1 VENIVLGI
9 VLKRR
14 VNNMSFV
21 YDWKVKNGDDVK
33 VEYCWSSVDNCT
45 KVVEMSVNGKFHRET
60 WMSPEGR
67 EKMHKLLTDDYMNMN
82 GILSQ
87 DFYQEEE
94 AV

>member
-1 VENIVLGI
+1 
-9 VLKRR
+9 
-14 VNNMSFV
+14 MSFV
-21 YDWKVKNGDDVK
+21 YDWKVKNNDDVK

-60 WMSPEGR
+60 WMSTEGR
-67 EKMHKLLTDDYMNMN
+67 NTLHQLLTNDYMNKN

-87 DFYQEEE
+87 DFYTE

>member
-1 VENIVLGI
+1 
-9 VLKRR
+9 
-14 VNNMSFV
+14 MSFV
-21 YDWKVKNGDDVK
+21 YDWKVKNNDDVK

-67 EKMHKLLTDDYMNMN
+67 NTLHQLLTNDYMNKN

-87 DFYQEEE
+87 DFYTE